1 MKARF
6 VVLALVLG
14 ILLTL
19 SGSGCLRLRR
29 PETVVRE
36 PAAPGESTLTY
47 TPPPTPQISLEMVAG
62 LANFKKWI
70 TPAVDKITDQVYLAR
85 GFALGSSVLVITP
98 DGLVIVDT
106 TESVEAAKKILAEFR
121 KKSDLPIRYLIYTH
135 GHLDHIQG
143 ASVFKEPDTQVIAT
157 RDWLRFVKQDQ
168 ETLKPFILRAR
179 ANQAGRAAPEFDAVK
194 LPIKSPFAG
203 TVAKPELVMP
213 TITFDQEYKFELGGV
228 RFELDHAPGE
238 TPDHLII
245 WMPEQRVLIS
255 GDLYYYSFPN
265 LSTPM
270 VEPNRPVQ
278 SWAES
283 LERIIALKPAYLVPC
298 HTEAL
303 VGETVIRDHL
313 HNYSRAIRFVQDAVI
328 AGINEGKS
336 EEELVRSVALP
347 PELRDLPYLQ
357 PLYGRVDWAVRGIY
371 RSYVPWYDGHGS
383 NLDPLPSQT
392 WARELLALAGGAD
405 KVLTRAIAAQQNSE
419 HQLAI
424 QLCDLVLQAN
434 PQDKVAHLIKASSLD
449 YLAVAA
455 RNINTFGFYRS
466 AAALERKA
474 VNSRQ

>member
-1 MKARF
+1 MKARLL
-6 VVLALVLG
+6 VAALVLG

-19 SGSGCLRLRR
+19 SGCLRLRR
-29 PETVVRE
+29 AKTVVRE

-47 TPPPTPQISLEMVAG
+47 TPPPTPQISLEMVVG
-62 LANFKKWI
+62 LVDFKKWI

-85 GFALGSSVLVITP
+85 GFALGSSVLIITP
-98 DGLVIVDT
+98 EGLVIVDT

-121 KKSDLPIRYLIYTH
+121 KKSHLPIRYLIYTH
-135 GHLDHIQG
+135 GHLDHVQG

-168 ETLKPFILRAR
+168 ETLKPFIQRSR

-194 LPIKSPFAG
+194 LPIQSPFGG
-203 TVAKPELVMP
+203 TAAKPELVMP
-213 TITFDQEYKFELGGV
+213 TLTFDQEYQFTLGGV
-228 RFELDHAPGE
+228 RFELYHTSGE
-238 TPDHLII
+238 TPDHLMV
-245 WMPEQRVLIS
+245 WMPDSRVLIS

-270 VEPNRPVQ
+270 VEPGRPVQ
-278 SWAES
+278 GWYES
-283 LERIIALKPAYLVPC
+283 LERMIALKPEYLVPC

-303 VGETVIRDHL
+303 AGETVIREHL
-313 HNYSRAIRFVQDAVI
+313 QNYSRAIRFVQDAVI
-328 AGINEGKS
+328 AGINQGQS
-336 EEELVRSVALP
+336 EEELVSAVALP

-357 PLYGRVDWAVRGIY
+357 ELYGRVDWAVRGIY
-371 RSYVPWYDGHGS
+371 RSYVGWYDGHGS
-383 NLDPLPSQT
+383 NLAPLPSRT

-405 KVLTRAIAAQQNSE
+405 KVLTRAIAAQQNHE

-449 YLAVAA
+449 YLAVGAT
-455 RNINTFGFYRS
+455 NINTFGFYRS

-474 VNSRQ
+474 VDKRQ